1 MTVSAAASVSG
12 GGRSMKESAEHTPAV
27 PYWKVK
33 PGCGCLAEA
42 FNMLSFRAISLNSKE
57 MEVFSAEIGVKM

>member
-1 MTVSAAASVSG
+1 
-12 GGRSMKESAEHTPAV
+12 MKESAEHTPAV